1 MLRQISR
8 FAPWFLLAAAVSTL
22 TLSANGADFYAAA
35 AWVSALV
42 WAFTRRGDPDSAPL
56 EQFSH
61 RKAPI
66 WAAAVVGGSVAGLWF
81 SPGKFYA
88 FGDRTPLVRDTAAS
102 NLLSPWNNLYSGG
115 GNITW
120 DITRIAEVIFYKVG
134 DFVKDPSVGQRV
146 FTALVFAY
154 AAYTASSLFTRLL
167 RSDLLAAAGGVLV
180 AFSPLVMVTLPNYL
194 HVVVSGV
201 TCAAIRHF
209 LDLRN
214 GDKPGRYALFF
225 VTFPIFLV
233 GTNPPLTVVA
243 LTSIA
248 LSPLLSLLFASSKL
262 NARRATK
269 HLAITMSLH
278 SWWVVPAFA
287 TALVA
292 RAEGTTDTVLDPS
305 RWSWASS
312 KSGIANLTTGAANWS
327 WPRGEY
333 FGSAVQAAEPWF
345 SWALWI
351 IPLLFFMSFT
361 DRYNGGRLARR
372 AVFICVPLLI
382 IAKGLHSPLSGLN
395 SWMYSNFPGFW
406 LLRQPT
412 TKIWWLLWILVVA
425 VALRTLDKLTVGARS
440 FFSGRFKITHVLL
453 AVSFLPVWPLFTGA
467 SAVGSARSEWP
478 SHRVSVPKDWYALG
492 DHMENQKGAVISLPL
507 ADFYMMPT
515 KWGFYGWD
523 NIARNVINKPVFSLT
538 DESYIGNTE
547 VLSAIIRKYEES
559 MLARDFAGVKSLS
572 KNLGLGSVLVR
583 KDYDVESAVRDVS
596 IKDYRDIERSLV
608 ALGAERTFNG
618 ESVSVWR
625 LPWDPSSSYATR
637 NYVFTPKRL
646 TPDEKASVVASAGDT
661 TVVSS
666 KDSNDTPMVDIG
678 SKRVSIKE
686 GYILKRTG
694 DSTVYDLS
702 ISDGFVT
709 MSEATVVASPSGRLE
724 KRAFTLAPGEGVR
737 IDGVWRKA
745 GSRVGLPLGN
755 TQMEVMSF
763 DTALTPVGGIS
774 PLADCNKSDN
784 APLSDTGLYIKE
796 QGSYLELGAKTHS
809 ACINWE
815 SSIESGVDYLVELE
829 GERISGRLPRWCI
842 QQTIDN
848 RQVCAPIH
856 DVRVSGNN
864 FYAST
869 VITGRQSPSIKI
881 YAYADGAT
889 SSGFSE
895 TKIRYKVPSIRQA
908 SAVSV
913 TDVTVSPSSHD
924 VVAGPTTVTLPG
936 GEISLA
942 PFSQAAACGGSDT
955 IGVAGSESSKSV
967 LLSVTSGTSCMSSE
981 ALGVVPGGVV
991 TFSASVTGKPGAI
1004 ASACVLTGD
1013 SKTCD
1018 RSSVTLSEKPSLLE
1032 FRTKIPTSAFINR
1045 LYIYVEDSG
1054 AESYAEFVDI
1064 QVSNSS
1070 PETLVAIPNSA
1081 YSGNTEYSTDGL
1093 KVSINGVGKYLV
1105 FNPTSSSST
1114 WSGSG
1119 KRVTAGGWAN
1129 GWLIDSSSEKYTVSP
1144 TNIVATAVRV
1154 FLLLYVLSVAVL
1166 VFGYFRDRAFR
1177 KRVKSESV
1185 SLT

>member
-1 MLRQISR
+1 
-8 FAPWFLLAAAVSTL
+8 
-22 TLSANGADFYAAA
+22 
-35 AWVSALV
+35 
-42 WAFTRRGDPDSAPL
+42 
-56 EQFSH
+56 
-61 RKAPI
+61 
-66 WAAAVVGGSVAGLWF
+66 
-81 SPGKFYA
+81 
-88 FGDRTPLVRDTAAS
+88 
-102 NLLSPWNNLYSGG
+102 
-115 GNITW
+115 
-120 DITRIAEVIFYKVG
+120 
-134 DFVKDPSVGQRV
+134 
-146 FTALVFAY
+146 
-154 AAYTASSLFTRLL
+154 
-167 RSDLLAAAGGVLV
+167 
-180 AFSPLVMVTLPNYL
+180 
-194 HVVVSGV
+194 
-201 TCAAIRHF
+201 
-209 LDLRN
+209 
-214 GDKPGRYALFF
+214 
-225 VTFPIFLV
+225 
-233 GTNPPLTVVA
+233 
-243 LTSIA
+243 
-248 LSPLLSLLFASSKL
+248 
-262 NARRATK
+262 
-269 HLAITMSLH
+269 
-278 SWWVVPAFA
+278 
-287 TALVA
+287 
-292 RAEGTTDTVLDPS
+292 
-305 RWSWASS
+305 
-312 KSGIANLTTGAANWS
+312 
-327 WPRGEY
+327 
-333 FGSAVQAAEPWF
+333 
-345 SWALWI
+345 
-351 IPLLFFMSFT
+351 
-361 DRYNGGRLARR
+361 
-372 AVFICVPLLI
+372 
-382 IAKGLHSPLSGLN
+382 
-395 SWMYSNFPGFW
+395 
-406 LLRQPT
+406 
-412 TKIWWLLWILVVA
+412 
-425 VALRTLDKLTVGARS
+425 
-440 FFSGRFKITHVLL
+440 
-453 AVSFLPVWPLFTGA
+453 
-467 SAVGSARSEWP
+467 
-478 SHRVSVPKDWYALG
+478 
-492 DHMENQKGAVISLPL
+492 
-507 ADFYMMPT
+507 
-515 KWGFYGWD
+515 
-523 NIARNVINKPVFSLT
+523 
-538 DESYIGNTE
+538 
-547 VLSAIIRKYEES
+547 
-559 MLARDFAGVKSLS
+559 
-572 KNLGLGSVLVR
+572 
-583 KDYDVESAVRDVS
+583 
-596 IKDYRDIERSLV
+596 
-608 ALGAERTFNG
+608 
-618 ESVSVWR
+618 
-625 LPWDPSSSYATR
+625 
-637 NYVFTPKRL
+637 
-646 TPDEKASVVASAGDT
+646 
-661 TVVSS
+661 
-666 KDSNDTPMVDIG
+666 
-678 SKRVSIKE
+678 
-686 GYILKRTG
+686 
-694 DSTVYDLS
+694 
-702 ISDGFVT
+702 
-709 MSEATVVASPSGRLE
+709 
-724 KRAFTLAPGEGVR
+724 
-737 IDGVWRKA
+737 
-745 GSRVGLPLGN
+745 
-755 TQMEVMSF
+755 MEVMSF

-981 ALGVVPGGVV
+981 AIGVIPGGVV

-1045 LYIYVEDSG
+1045 LY
-1054 AESYAEFVDI
+1054 
-1064 QVSNSS
+1064 SS